1 MVAPLRVARKV
12 RRAGAQLAVRAW
24 RPAHRARAP
33 TALDPF
39 ADPCHAPPML
49 TAFDHVNVRTGNLD
63 AMVAFY
69 DDILGLK
76 PGRRPDF
83 AFPGAWLYL
92 GDQAYVHL
100 VGVGSSPEAAGN
112 VTLEHFAFR
121 ARGLAAFRERLAAR
135 GIAHS
140 VDAVPGFPILQVNF
154 HDPDGNHIH
163 VDFDSDEAV

>member
-1 MVAPLRVARKV
+1 
-12 RRAGAQLAVRAW
+12 
-24 RPAHRARAP
+24 
-33 TALDPF
+33 
-39 ADPCHAPPML
+39 ML
-49 TAFDHVNVRTGNLD
+49 TGFDHVNVRTANLE

-69 DDILGLK
+69 EDVLGLK
-76 PGRRPDF
+76 IGRRPDF

-100 VGVGSSPEAAGN
+100 VGVASSPRSGGD

-121 ARGLAAFRERLAAR
+121 ARGLAAFRARLDAR
-135 GIAHS
+135 GIDHS

-163 VDFDSDEAV
+163 VDFDAAEAS